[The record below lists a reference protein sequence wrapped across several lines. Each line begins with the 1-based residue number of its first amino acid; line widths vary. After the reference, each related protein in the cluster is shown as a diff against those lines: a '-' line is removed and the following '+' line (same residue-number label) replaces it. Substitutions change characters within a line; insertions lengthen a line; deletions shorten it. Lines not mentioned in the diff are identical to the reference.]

1 MLVAN
6 QLALNTNQ
14 STNHS
19 KGGTATRCFSP
30 GPLVSSSNKT
40 DRHDIAEIL
49 LKVTLSTIKET
60 NKQNNKSFTDHTKIR
75 IRELNL
81 YTSL

>member
-1 MLVAN
+1 MYI
-6 QLALNTNQ
+6 NTI
-14 STNHS
+14 S
-19 KGGTATRCFSP
+19 KWG
-30 GPLVSSSNKT
+30 SNKT

-75 IRELNL
+75 IRELTFNFL
-81 YTSL
+81 GSMFFSLKISVDKI

>member
-1 MLVAN
+1 MTRFGLWIFM
-6 QLALNTNQ
+6 
-14 STNHS
+14 S
-19 KGGTATRCFSP
+19 KITHDFWLC
-30 GPLVSSSNKT
+30 KT

-75 IRELNL
+75 IRELTFNFL
-81 YTSL
+81 GSMFLSLKISVDKI